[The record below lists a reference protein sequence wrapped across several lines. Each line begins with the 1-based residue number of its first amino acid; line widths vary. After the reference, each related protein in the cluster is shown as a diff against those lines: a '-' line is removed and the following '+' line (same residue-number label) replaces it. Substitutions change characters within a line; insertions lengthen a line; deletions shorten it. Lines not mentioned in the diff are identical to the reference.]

1 MIGRITNTKVSERLP
16 GSISL
21 AIASIEK
28 GVKFL
33 RVHDIKETKQA
44 LTIWNKII
52 PVNKRLPR
60 ANNIPIDLRFS
71 AAMSGKRQLQIP
83 ITKRTTPVN

>member
-1 MIGRITNTKVSERLP
+1 MIGRITNTNVAERLP

-33 RVHDIKETKQA
+33 RVHDVKETKQA
-44 LTIWNKII
+44 ISIWEKLNY
-52 PVNKRLPR
+52 N
-60 ANNIPIDLRFS
+60 
-71 AAMSGKRQLQIP
+71 
-83 ITKRTTPVN
+83 

>member
-44 LTIWNKII
+44 LTLWNKI
-52 PVNKRLPR
+52 NY
-60 ANNIPIDLRFS
+60 S
-71 AAMSGKRQLQIP
+71 
-83 ITKRTTPVN
+83 